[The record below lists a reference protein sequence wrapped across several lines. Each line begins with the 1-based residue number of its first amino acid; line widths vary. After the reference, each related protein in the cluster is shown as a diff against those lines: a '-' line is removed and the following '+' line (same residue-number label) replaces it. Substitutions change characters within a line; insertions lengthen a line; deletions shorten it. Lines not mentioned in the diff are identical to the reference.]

1 MDGADIDRLAGLFAD
16 LSAQWE
22 AAEAGELAAEVAERT
37 RYERGQ
43 VDLADRCRA
52 ARGAPLEVSL
62 TTGDRL
68 RGALT
73 ASGID
78 WLLLAN
84 PLSACLI
91 AYRAIAGVKG
101 LPPRSAPAEIDG
113 AVGAKWT
120 FRLAL
125 GVLCRERLAVRLT
138 RCDGVVIGG
147 TLDRVG
153 ADHVDLAEH
162 PEDQPRR
169 SREVRAA
176 HVVPLAAICL
186 VTYRPTDPAC

>member
-1 MDGADIDRLAGLFAD
+1 MDGAEPDPVAGLLAA

-43 VDLADRCRA
+43 VELTDRLRA
-52 ARGAPLEVSL
+52 ARGRPLEVSL
-62 TTGDRL
+62 STGDRL
-68 RGALT
+68 RGELT
-73 ASGID
+73 ASGSD
-78 WLLLAN
+78 WLLLVE
-84 PLSACLI
+84 PLAARLI
-91 AYRAIAGVKG
+91 ACRAIVGVQG

-113 AVGAKWT
+113 AVGAKWS

-125 GVLCRERLAVRLT
+125 GVLCRERLAVRVT

-162 PEDQPRR
+162 PDDQPRR

-176 HVVPLAAICL
+176 HVVPLAAICM
-186 VTYRPTDPAC
+186 VTHRRSDAAG